1 MAEAADS
8 AVRINVSESSIDS
21 LRARGMRDLGPDQM
35 RRFRQTE
42 RVFLDTMG
50 ARGFDEIRTP
60 TIEPLHLFT
69 ASGALSPQLLDRVY
83 SFLDWDGWSGERVVL
98 RPDATVPAARWY
110 TQHVADVAPS
120 RLCYVQS
127 VYRFVPDDASA
138 GAGERQLWQCGAELF
153 GAAAPDADAEIM
165 LLAAEFV
172 RALGRGDLRFEV
184 SHAGLVRAVL
194 ASAGL
199 DRVAQQ
205 AAYDRLLDGDQ
216 SLVAEL
222 AARGGAAQDALR
234 VLQDVAGTGSGYV
247 ANLRALLADVPAA
260 AQPLDELEAVAQ
272 RVTAAGY
279 AFRLRPG
286 TVRNFEYYTGVTFR
300 LFADG
305 QEAAAGG
312 RYDALVRAVG
322 DRDVPAVG
330 FGADLLRLAG
340 IA

>member
-1 MAEAADS
+1 M
-8 AVRINVSESSIDS
+8 SESSNDD

-42 RVFLDTMG
+42 RIFLDTMS
-50 ARGFDEIRTP
+50 AHGFDEIRTP

-110 TQHVADVAPS
+110 AQHANNGAAA

-127 VYRFVPDDASA
+127 VYRFEPEAASA
-138 GAGERQLWQCGAELF
+138 DAGGRQLWQCGAELF
-153 GAAAPDADAEIM
+153 GAGAPDADAEIM

-172 RALGRGDLRFEV
+172 RALGRRELHFEV
-184 SHAGLVRAVL
+184 SHAGLIRAVL
-194 ASAGL
+194 AAAGL
-199 DRVAQQ
+199 DPAEQL
-205 AAYDRLLDGDQ
+205 AAYDRLLDGDDT
-216 SLVAEL
+216 L
-222 AARGGAAQDALR
+222 AAERTARNGAAQDALR
-234 VLQDVAGTGSGYV
+234 VLQGVDGTGVGYV
-247 ANLRALLADVPAA
+247 ANLRAALADVPAA
-260 AQPLDELEAVAQ
+260 APPLDELEAVAQ
-272 RVTAAGY
+272 RLAAAGY

-286 TVRNFEYYTGVTFR
+286 TARNFEYYTGVTFR
-300 LFADG
+300 LSADG

-312 RYDALVRAVG
+312 RYDGLVRAIG
-322 DRDVPAVG
+322 DGDVPAVG